1 MKMENRRESAN
12 VEDRRSGRRVKA
24 AAGGVG
30 GVGIVGLLLYF
41 VLSGG
46 NVSPDVV
53 AQLSGNNAGNSAA
66 ASDDGGPVQTTDSA
80 YYKNNADFANEE
92 ELKRFTSQV
101 LASTED
107 IWTQIFKK
115 SGKTY
120 KAPKMVVFSQKTD
133 SGCGQALS
141 NMGPFYC
148 PVDQTVYLDLSFL
161 TTMKK
166 QLGADGDFAFAYV
179 IAHEVGHHIQY
190 LTGELA
196 KYQTMEHK
204 LKQAGKTA
212 ESNLVSVQIELEADC
227 YAGLWG
233 HYENATFKSLESTDF
248 MEAFQAAKSVGDDT
262 LGNTRRDTFSH
273 GSAKMRQAWFKT
285 GFNGTEM
292 SLCDTYQYASLNDL
306 ENKK

>member
-1 MKMENRRESAN
+1 MKMENRRQSTN
-12 VEDRRSGRRVKA
+12 VENRRGVTTKA
-24 AAGGVG
+24 AAGSIGGLGVV
-30 GVGIVGLLLYF
+30 GVILYF
-41 VLSGG
+41 ILSGG
-46 NVSPDVV
+46 NVNPAVV
-53 AQLSGNNAGNSAA
+53 SQLSNSG
-66 ASDDGGPVQTTDSA
+66 STTQTTTTQTTDSA

-92 ELKRFTSQV
+92 ELYTFMTQV

-107 IWTQIFKK
+107 VWTSVFQKQGKK
-115 SGKTY
+115 Y
-120 KAPKMVVFSQKTD
+120 QAPKMVIFSQRTN
-133 SGCGQALS
+133 SGCGTAES

-166 QLGADGDFAFAYV
+166 TLGADGDFAFAYV

-196 KYQTMEHK
+196 KYQTMEQQ
-204 LKQAGKTA
+204 LKKAGKTA
-212 ESNLVSVQIELEADC
+212 DSNLVSVQIELEADC

-233 HYENATFKSLESTDF
+233 NVENKTYKSLESTDF

-285 GFNGTEM
+285 GFTTGQMPECN
-292 SLCDTYQYASLNDL
+292 TYTYNSLNAL
-306 ENKK
+306 ENKKI